1 MCAASTTPR
10 ETSVEA
16 AAKSPRRRPV
26 GRSWVPLVV
35 GLALASQGCVYV
47 TQKVREEKLTNLDQD
62 GDGAPYDGPLGK
74 EDCDDNN
81 PKKSPLL
88 EEIPYDGLDNDC
100 GGDGDLVDI
109 DGDGYPGILF
119 ADWKPENGVAW
130 PDNVDQEALDCVDT
144 LDPEADADRI
154 AAGWEPAEIFPSP
167 NNPNEIGYDG
177 IDSDCAADNDF
188 DGDEDGYL
196 LDEVQADFE
205 SYVTL
210 WGYEDRVASWFP
222 SGAAAYGDCDDAD
235 PLAYPGNPD
244 DALYDGRDANC
255 DGVRNGTEDE
265 FIEIVNISA
274 AAIDLTNYSVRD
286 DSGTI
291 RHVFSGTIL
300 APGQALVLFGGGT
313 PYTSST
319 TQELCIGGAPA
330 GVIIE
335 TASTPS
341 LGLNND
347 GDTVEI
353 FDSTFTLVS
362 SYTYGAEANADQSLT
377 RDPDLDVGA
386 MVQHED
392 TDYAND
398 PLTLQ
403 VTPFSPGL
411 GNDLSSL

>member
-1 MCAASTTPR
+1 VPDTGATGDTGST
-10 ETSVEA
+10 
-16 AAKSPRRRPV
+16 
-26 GRSWVPLVV
+26 
-35 GLALASQGCVYV
+35 
-47 TQKVREEKLTNLDQD
+47 
-62 GDGAPYDGPLGK
+62 
-74 EDCDDNN
+74 
-81 PKKSPLL
+81 
-88 EEIPYDGLDNDC
+88 
-100 GGDGDLVDI
+100 GGDTGSTGETGLVTPTGATGDT
-109 DGDGYPGILF
+109 
-119 ADWKPENGVAW
+119 GVATPTGSTGDTGTTGATGLGGGTGLTGDTGVII
-130 PDNVDQEALDCVDT
+130 PDL
-144 LDPEADADRI
+144 LI
-154 AAGWEPAEIFPSP
+154 
-167 NNPNEIGYDG
+167 NEI
-177 IDSDCAADNDF
+177 
-188 DGDEDGYL
+188 L
-196 LDEVQADFE
+196 
-205 SYVTL
+205 
-210 WGYEDRVASWFP
+210 
-222 SGAAAYGDCDDAD
+222 AD
-235 PLAYPGNPD
+235 PPPLNGIGGLEPG
-244 DALYDGRDANC
+244 DANC